1 LAIILTFMRCLLLHP
16 ENRRPTVADSSL
28 KEKLSSA
35 VKDAM
40 RSKDKDRLVTLRM
53 AQAAVKQIE
62 VDERRELTD
71 DDVLKVLDKMLKQRR
86 DAAAQYDDAGR
97 GELADKERS
106 EMVIIEEFMPAALS
120 EDDLDALIR
129 ATINA
134 TGASSM
140 QDMGS
145 VMNELKPQVLGRV
158 DMGHLS
164 KKVRAALAG

>member
-1 LAIILTFMRCLLLHP
+1 M
-16 ENRRPTVADSSL
+16 ADTSL

-86 DAAAQYDDAGR
+86 DAAAQYDVAGR

-120 EDDLDALIR
+120 EDDLDSLIR
-129 ATINA
+129 ETINA
-134 TGASSM
+134 TGASGM
-140 QDMGS
+140 QDMGN

>member
-1 LAIILTFMRCLLLHP
+1 
-16 ENRRPTVADSSL
+16 VADTSL

-40 RSKDKDRLVTLRM
+40 RNKDKDRLVTLRM

-129 ATINA
+129 ETINA
-134 TGASSM
+134 TGASGM
-140 QDMGS
+140 QDMGN

>member
-1 LAIILTFMRCLLLHP
+1 M
-16 ENRRPTVADSSL
+16 ADTSL

-129 ATINA
+129 ETINA
-134 TGASSM
+134 TGASGM
-140 QDMGS
+140 QDMGN

-164 KKVRAALAG
+164 KRVRAALAG